1 MAANRYRTELDGSK
15 KSEVTLTMFEGKAE
29 VNEVVWSP
37 WGTLTFSRNE
47 AQLLVRELQA
57 WLAASTSGSPA

>member
-1 MAANRYRTELDGSK
+1 MAKYRTELDISK
-15 KSEVTLTMFEGKAE
+15 KSEVTLNMFEGKAE
-29 VNEVVWSP
+29 GQEIVWSLL
-37 WGTLTFSRNE
+37 GTLTFSRNE